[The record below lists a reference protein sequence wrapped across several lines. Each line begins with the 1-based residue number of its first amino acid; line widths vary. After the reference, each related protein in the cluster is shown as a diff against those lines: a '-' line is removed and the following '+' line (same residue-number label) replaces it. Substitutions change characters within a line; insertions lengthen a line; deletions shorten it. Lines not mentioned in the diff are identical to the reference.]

1 MSSDY
6 VPIRLQTCDHCDYCI
21 ATASEVCD
29 IKLYFCKKLH
39 RPVSETSHCG
49 FFTFGVP
56 EFIEKAVAD
65 IYAQLGISRES
76 SSARNAKA
84 FYQRMW
90 NEAYGISCT
99 ERLNELTK
107 EEK

>member
-1 MSSDY
+1 MSSNY

-21 ATASEVCD
+21 ATASDICD
-29 IKLYFCKKLH
+29 IKLYFCKKLQ
-39 RPVSETSHCG
+39 RSVPEKAHCG

-56 EFIEKAVAD
+56 EFIEKAVND

-76 SSARNAKA
+76 LSAQNATA

-90 NEAYGISCT
+90 NEAYGIPQT
-99 ERLNELTK
+99 EKLNELNK
-107 EEK
+107 ED

>member
-21 ATASEVCD
+21 ATASDICD
-29 IKLYFCKKLH
+29 IKLYFCKKIQ
-39 RPVSETSHCG
+39 RSVPETSHCG

-56 EFIEKAVAD
+56 EFIEKATRD
-65 IYAQLGISRES
+65 IFAQLGVSRES
-76 SSARNAKA
+76 LTAQNSTA

-90 NEAYGISCT
+90 NEAYGIPQT
-99 ERLNELTK
+99 EKLNELK
-107 EEK
+107 ED

>member
-21 ATASEVCD
+21 ATASDICD
-29 IKLYFCKKLH
+29 IKLYFCKKLQRSVH
-39 RPVSETSHCG
+39 DTSHCG

-56 EFIEKAVAD
+56 VFIEKATRD
-65 IYAQLGISRES
+65 IFAQLGISRES
-76 SSARNAKA
+76 LTAQNATA

-90 NEAYGISCT
+90 NEAYGIPQT
-99 ERLNELTK
+99 EILNELK
-107 EEK
+107 ED

>member
-6 VPIRLQTCDHCDYCI
+6 VPIRLQTCDHCDNCI

-29 IKLYFCKKLH
+29 IKLYFCKKLQ
-39 RPVSETSHCG
+39 RSVPETSHCG

-56 EFIEKAVAD
+56 EFIEKATKD
-65 IYAQLGISRES
+65 IYDVLGISRES
-76 SSARNAKA
+76 LSAQKA
-84 FYQRMW
+84 TAFCQRMW
-90 NEAYGISCT
+90 NEAYGIPQI
-99 ERLNELTK
+99 EMLKELTK